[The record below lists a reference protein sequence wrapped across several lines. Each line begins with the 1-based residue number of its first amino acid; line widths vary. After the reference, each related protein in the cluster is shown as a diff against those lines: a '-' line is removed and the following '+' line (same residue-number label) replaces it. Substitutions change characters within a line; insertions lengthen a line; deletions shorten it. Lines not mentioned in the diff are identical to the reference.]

1 MNPAILSL
9 IALLIAIA
17 LSMATKL
24 NVGVAAMAFAW
35 LIGTFAAGW
44 KAEQVAAGF
53 PSSLFLTLT
62 GVTLLFA
69 LAETNGTLDRLA
81 HRAVGLARGQAR
93 LLPML
98 LFAVAFAL
106 SSVGPGAI
114 IAVALLIPMAMAAAT
129 RAGVPRFLTA
139 LAVANGANAGN
150 LSPISAIGII
160 ANTKMAEAGV
170 GGHEAKVWIANFV
183 AHLLVMAAAYV
194 APRRLAA
201 AQRGRPTRT
210 ADAAPRFEPRH
221 WLTVAVIAAWIA
233 GVIAFQLN
241 VGLAAFLAASLLVLM
256 AIADETAAMQRV
268 PWSVIV
274 MVCGV
279 TVLIS
284 VLEKTGGMEL
294 FTAMLARLATPAT
307 LNGTVAF
314 VTGLISSW
322 SSTSGV
328 VLPTFL
334 PTVPGLVQKVGG
346 GDPLAVALSI
356 NVGSALVDVSPL
368 STLGALCVATVADP
382 AEARTLFRQLLL
394 WGLSMS
400 VVGAVLCQL
409 LAGAMAR
416 A

>member
-1 MNPAILSL
+1 LTPAVLSL
-9 IALLIAIA
+9 IALLVAIV
-17 LSMATKL
+17 LSMATRL
-24 NVGVAAMAFAW
+24 NVGVAAVAFAW
-35 LIGTFAAGW
+35 LIGTYAAGW

-69 LAETNGTLDRLA
+69 LAESNGTLDRLA
-81 HRAVGLARGQAR
+81 QRAVGLARGQAR
-93 LLPML
+93 LLPLL
-98 LFAVAFAL
+98 LFLAAFAL

-114 IAVALLIPMAMAAAT
+114 ITVALLIPMGMAAST

-160 ANTKMAEAGV
+160 ANTKMAEAGI
-170 GGHEAKVWIANFV
+170 GGHEAKVWIANFL
-183 AHLLVMAAAYV
+183 AHLLVMAAAYAILGGWRLPHV
-194 APRRLAA
+194 APDAA
-201 AQRGRPTRT
+201 A
-210 ADAAPRFEPRH
+210 DAKPRFEARH
-221 WLTVAVIAAWIA
+221 WLTVAVIGAWIA
-233 GVIAFQLN
+233 GVVAYQLN

-256 AIADETAAMQRV
+256 AIADETAAMKRV

-279 TVLIS
+279 TVLIA

-294 FTAMLARLATPAT
+294 FTGMLARLATPAT

-356 NVGSALVDVSPL
+356 NVGSAMVDVSPL

-400 VVGAVLCQL
+400 VIGALLCQL
-409 LAGAMAR
+409 FAGAMAR
-416 A
+416 T

>member
-24 NVGVAAMAFAW
+24 NVGVAAIAFAW
-35 LIGTFAAGW
+35 LIATFAAGW
-44 KAEQVAAGF
+44 KPEQVAAGF

-81 HRAVGLARGQAR
+81 HRAIGLARGQAR

-106 SSVGPGAI
+106 SSIGPGAI
-114 IAVALLIPMAMAAAT
+114 IAVALVIPMAMAAAT

-160 ANTKMAEAGV
+160 ANTKMAEAGI
-170 GGHEAKVWIANFV
+170 GGHPLKVWIANFV

-194 APRRLAA
+194 VLGGWRLAFVAPA
-201 AQRGRPTRT
+201 A
-210 ADAAPRFEPRH
+210 AAAAPRFEARH

-233 GVIAFQLN
+233 GVLAFQLN
-241 VGLAAFLAASLLVLM
+241 VGLAAFLAASLLILM
-256 AIADETAAMQRV
+256 AIADETAAMRLV

-279 TVLIS
+279 TVLIF

-294 FTAMLARLATPAT
+294 FTGMLARLATPAT

-356 NVGSALVDVSPL
+356 NVGSAMVDVSPL

-400 VVGAVLCQL
+400 VVGALLCQL
-409 LAGAMAR
+409 LAGPMAR
-416 A
+416 S

>member
-1 MNPAILSL
+1 VNPAILSL

-24 NVGVAAMAFAW
+24 NVGVAAIAFAW
-35 LIGTFAAGW
+35 LIATFAAGW
-44 KAEQVAAGF
+44 KPEQVAAGF

-81 HRAVGLARGQAR
+81 HRAIGLARGQAR

-106 SSVGPGAI
+106 SSIGPGAI
-114 IAVALLIPMAMAAAT
+114 IAVALVIPMAMAAAT

-160 ANTKMAEAGV
+160 ANTKMAEAGI
-170 GGHEAKVWIANFV
+170 GGHPLKVWIANFV

-194 APRRLAA
+194 VLGGWRLAFVAPA
-201 AQRGRPTRT
+201 A
-210 ADAAPRFEPRH
+210 AAAAPRFEARH

-233 GVIAFQLN
+233 GVLAFQLN
-241 VGLAAFLAASLLVLM
+241 VGLAAFLAASLLILM
-256 AIADETAAMQRV
+256 ALADETAAMRLV

-279 TVLIS
+279 TVLIF
-284 VLEKTGGMEL
+284 VLEKTGGMDL

-334 PTVPGLVQKVGG
+334 PAVPGLVQKVGG

-400 VVGAVLCQL
+400 IVGAVICQL
-409 LAGAMAR
+409 LAGALAR